1 MNQIKKDLEKEL
13 RTVTLSDE
21 KKRHILGKMNRKKR
35 GDWSYRLVLAT
46 FTIFMVGF
54 GFLLLQSANDL
65 DEVTGTTKPEERI
78 SAVNR
83 AFDSDW
89 WKVILLIGLFI
100 IIRVIVKR
108 SLDKKGKGLPVC
120 IKCGEEWS
128 YREAL
133 KMSMKNEAVTCPYCG
148 KKQYKTRKSTGKIS
162 TLNFLIPLGI
172 LVAQFF
178 NHILLGYFIHSAGA
192 IWLMLVLTPYLMEFQ
207 EDDPIVKPLY

>member
-21 KKRHILGKMNRKKR
+21 KKRHILGKMNRKKG
-35 GDWSYRLVLAT
+35 GDWSYRLVLAM

-54 GFLLLQSANDL
+54 GFLLLQSANNL
-65 DEVTGTTKPEERI
+65 DEVTSTTTSEERI
-78 SAVNR
+78 SAVNGV
-83 AFDSDW
+83 FDSDW

-133 KMSMKNEAVTCPYCG
+133 KMSMKNESVICPCCG
-148 KKQYKTRKSTGKIS
+148 KKQYKTRKSTGKINI
-162 TLNFLIPLGI
+162 LNFLIPLGI

-178 NHILLGYFIHSAGA
+178 NHILLGYFIHSAGT
-192 IWLMLVLTPYLMEFQ
+192 IWLMLMLTPYLMEFQ